1 MGKGVRKYYINDQKI
16 MDMIRKRSM
25 NVFRSGSIFVRKEI
39 IENEIVGEIV
49 HVKEKRII
57 QKEKSVNGVMG

>member
-16 MDMIRKRSM
+16 MDMIRKEIDER
-25 NVFRSGSIFVRKEI
+25 FCSGFIFVRRGI
-39 IENEIVGEIV
+39 IENKIMGEIV

-57 QKEKSVNGVMG
+57 

>member
-1 MGKGVRKYYINDQKI
+1 
-16 MDMIRKRSM
+16 M

-57 QKEKSVNGVMG
+57 QKEKSVNGIMG

>member
-1 MGKGVRKYYINDQKI
+1 
-16 MDMIRKRSM
+16 M
-25 NVFRSGSIFVRKEI
+25 NVFRSGSIFVRKKI